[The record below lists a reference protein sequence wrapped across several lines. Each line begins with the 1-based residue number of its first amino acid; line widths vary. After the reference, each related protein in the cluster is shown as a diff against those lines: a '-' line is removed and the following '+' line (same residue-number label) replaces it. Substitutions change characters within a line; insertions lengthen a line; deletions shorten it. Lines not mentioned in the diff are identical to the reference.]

1 MTSLSQPAPKRPKKT
16 TPPSA
21 IALLSLSLLT
31 LLTGYSLA
39 ASLAYAPGPKALAS
53 TLCIPQ
59 CPDAK
64 PIHDAPTGE
73 QLSPAG
79 RSLTALLPPDFSKD
93 DISILIE
100 KADHRL
106 TVYHQLQPIKSYD
119 VVFGGE
125 PVGDKRYEGDLKTPE
140 GILRVKD
147 LYPHPDWSKFIW
159 LDYPN
164 PASWR
169 KHLAAKLQ
177 GAIPFWTTVGSAV
190 GIHGVPANNSEMI
203 DSRINWT
210 WGCPSL
216 KNEDVDEIYEVVQV
230 GTVVEIRP

>member
-1 MTSLSQPAPKRPKKT
+1 MTSLSQSKSKPSPKT
-16 TPPSA
+16 TRPSA
-21 IALLSLSLLT
+21 IALFSLSLLT
-31 LLTGYSLA
+31 LATSYSLA
-39 ASLAYAPGPKALAS
+39 TRLAYAPSPKALAA
-53 TLCIPQ
+53 TLCLPQ
-59 CPDAK
+59 CPGVE
-64 PIHDAPTGE
+64 PIHDAPMGE
-73 QLSPAG
+73 VGNEKG
-79 RSLTALLPPDFSKD
+79 RSLTTLLPSNFNKD

-164 PASWR
+164 PTSWR
-169 KHLAAKLQ
+169 KHLASKLQ
-177 GAIPFWTTVGSAV
+177 GAIPFWATVGSDV
-190 GIHGVPANNSEMI
+190 GIHGVPANNGEII

-216 KNEDVDEIYEVVQV
+216 KNKDVDEIYEVLQV
-230 GTVVEIRP
+230 GTIVEIRP